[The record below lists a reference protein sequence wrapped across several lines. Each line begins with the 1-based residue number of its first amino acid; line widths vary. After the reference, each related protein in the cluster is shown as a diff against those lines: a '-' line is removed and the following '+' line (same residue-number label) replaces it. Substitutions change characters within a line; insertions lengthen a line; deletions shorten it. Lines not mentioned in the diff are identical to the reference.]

1 MLSLKERID
10 LLEQDLTAKPPRISV
25 YRNLP
30 FAILRYEPNAD
41 WTLRH
46 ELRLLAT
53 RLEEVGKRVH
63 FLSLGRLL
71 HQAIEES
78 EGLDAVIELE
88 RTRGYLAAQEQVTT
102 YLSDPD
108 FHPLP
113 TLVADWINGLPAV
126 DAKRDIVFLTRAT
139 AMAPAIYHMSK
150 LLDELQGRTAITTVL
165 CYPGGLEGT
174 TGLRFMNLQ
183 HREAMGNYRVKIY
196 G

>member
-10 LLEQDLTAKPPRISV
+10 LLEQDLTATPPRISV

-30 FAILRYEPNAD
+30 FAILRYEPRDD

-63 FLSLGRLL
+63 FVSLARLL
-71 HQAIEES
+71 QQAIEES

-88 RTRGYLAAQEQVTT
+88 RQRGFLAAQEQVTT

-108 FHPLP
+108 FRPLP

-126 DAKRDIVFLTRAT
+126 DPQRDIVFLTRAT
-139 AMAPAIYHMSK
+139 AMAPALYHMSR
-150 LLDELQGRTAITTVL
+150 LLDELQDRTTITTVL

-174 TGLRFMNLQ
+174 TGLRFMNQQ